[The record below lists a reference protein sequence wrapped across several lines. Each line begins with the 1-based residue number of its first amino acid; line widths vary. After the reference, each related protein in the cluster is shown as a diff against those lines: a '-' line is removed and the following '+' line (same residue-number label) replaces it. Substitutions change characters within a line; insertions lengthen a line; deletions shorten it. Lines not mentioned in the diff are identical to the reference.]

1 MSDAVIQAAGLRK
14 SYGDKEAVRGLD
26 FEVERGRIFGLIG
39 PNGAGKSSTI
49 RMLMGLSR
57 PDEGSVRV
65 FGEEATRMQRATRQ
79 RIGYLSEQS
88 IEDHGLPLSGLLR
101 YHSAFFPTWDWDRVD
116 ELARRIDVPRD
127 RPLDE
132 MSAGQRRRCELVLT
146 LAHDPDLLVLDDP
159 TVGLD
164 ATVRRDFLWA
174 ALELARD
181 DGKTIVFTS
190 HVLHD
195 VERIVDTV
203 AILRDGRL
211 AAYDELD
218 ALLGRTKRVVLRDA
232 AGAEVP
238 TLDGELSRESR
249 GSDLVVVTERFDDAL
264 ERELRGR
271 HDAIVENLNLEEL
284 FCEHA
289 GAEVTQ

>member
-1 MSDAVIQAAGLRK
+1 MSEIAIQVTDLHK
-14 SYGDKEAVRGLD
+14 SYGSTEAVRGISFD
-26 FEVERGRIFGLIG
+26 VERGRIFGLVG
-39 PNGAGKSSTI
+39 ANGAGKSSTI

-57 PDEGSVRV
+57 PDGGSARI
-65 FGEEATRMQRATRQ
+65 FGEEATRMERTTRQ
-79 RIGYLSEQS
+79 RIGYLSEDE

-101 YHSAFFPTWDWDRVD
+101 YYSAFFPTWDWDRVKALT
-116 ELARRIDVPRD
+116 ERIDVPTD
-127 RPLDE
+127 RPLDD

-146 LAHDPDLLVLDDP
+146 LAHDPDLLILDDP

-181 DGKTIVFTS
+181 EGKTIVFTS

-203 AILRDGRL
+203 AILREGRL
-211 AAYDELD
+211 AACDQLD
-218 ALLGRTKRVVLRDA
+218 ALLTRTKRIILRDA
-232 AGAEVP
+232 QSGEVEALP
-238 TLDGELSRESR
+238 GELSREQR
-249 GSDLVVVTERFDDAL
+249 GRDLTVVTERFGPGFETNLRQRFDAS
-264 ERELRGR
+264 
-271 HDAIVENLNLEEL
+271 VEDLNLEEL

-289 GAEVTQ
+289 EVSS

>member
-1 MSDAVIQAAGLRK
+1 MSETAIRATGLHK

-57 PDEGSVRV
+57 PDRGSVEV
-65 FGEEATRMQRATRQ
+65 FGEEAMRMHRPTRQ

-88 IEDHGLPLSGLLR
+88 VEDHGLPLSGLLR
-101 YHSAFFPTWDWDRVD
+101 YHSAFFPSWDWDRVD
-116 ELARRIDVPRD
+116 ELVRRIDVPRD
-127 RPLDE
+127 RPLDD

-218 ALLGRTKRVVLRDA
+218 ALLARTKRVVLR
-232 AGAEVP
+232 GASSSEVA
-238 TLDGELSRESR
+238 TLDGELSREAR
-249 GSDLVVVTERFDDAL
+249 GADLVVVTERFDDEL
-264 ERELRGR
+264 ERTLRGR
-271 HDAIVENLNLEEL
+271 HDAVVEHLNLEEL

-289 GAEVTQ
+289 GAEVAR

>member
-1 MSDAVIQAAGLRK
+1 MSETAIRATGLHK

-57 PDEGSVRV
+57 PDRGSVEV
-65 FGEEATRMQRATRQ
+65 FGEEATRMQRSTRQ

-88 IEDHGLPLSGLLR
+88 VEDHGLPLSGLLR

-116 ELARRIDVPRD
+116 DLVRRIDVPKD

-132 MSAGQRRRCELVLT
+132 LSAGQRRRCELVLT
-146 LAHDPDLLVLDDP
+146 LAPDPDLLVLDDP

-203 AILRDGRL
+203 AILREGRL

-218 ALLGRTKRVVLRDA
+218 ALLGRTKRVVLRGA
-232 AGAEVP
+232 ASDEVP
-238 TLDGELSRESR
+238 ALDGELSRETR
-249 GSDLVVVTERFDDAL
+249 GADLIVVTERFDDDL
-264 ERELRGR
+264 ERALRGR
-271 HDAIVENLNLEEL
+271 HDAVVENLNLEEL

-289 GAEVTQ
+289 GVEGAQ

>member
-1 MSDAVIQAAGLRK
+1 MSELAIQATGLHK
-14 SYGDKEAVRGLD
+14 SYGDKEAVAGLD
-26 FEVERGRIFGLIG
+26 LEVERGRIFGLIG
-39 PNGAGKSSTI
+39 PNGAGKSATI

-57 PDEGSVRV
+57 PDSGSVRV
-65 FGEEATRMQRATRQ
+65 FGEEAMRMERATRQ

-88 IEDHGLPLSGLLR
+88 VEDHGLPLSGLLR
-101 YHSAFFPTWDWDRVD
+101 YHSAFFPTWDWDCVD
-116 ELARRIDVPRD
+116 ELVRRIAVPRD

-203 AILRDGRL
+203 AILRDGRI
-211 AAYDELD
+211 AANDELD
-218 ALLGRTKRVVLRDA
+218 ALLGRT
-232 AGAEVP
+232 
-238 TLDGELSRESR
+238 SR
-249 GSDLVVVTERFDDAL
+249 GSDLILVTERFDDAL
-264 ERELRGR
+264 ERRLRR
-271 HDAIVENLNLEEL
+271 QHEAVVENLNLEEL

-289 GAEVTQ
+289 SVGETVEETAEESR